1 MTDTN
6 GMAWAGLQRELELV
20 LSVFEEDQMLI
31 LQRRGTGR
39 YVQLYVSDPED
50 LHIEASSN
58 TFLKEDDAL
67 DDRQVAALLERGWK
81 APSRS
86 KGGSPNF
93 FAKLKG
99 PKAREQAVRLTV
111 QTLAEIFGAGS
122 PADLE
127 YDAFEKRGGRITLPP
142 LRLGRMRREA
152 DAREGGDHSPNAA
165 G

>member
-1 MTDTN
+1 
-6 GMAWAGLQRELELV
+6 
-20 LSVFEEDQMLI
+20 
-31 LQRRGTGR
+31 
-39 YVQLYVSDPED
+39 VQLYVSHPDD

-58 TFLKEDDAL
+58 AFLHAEDAL
-67 DDRQVAALLERGWK
+67 DDRQTAALLERGWK

-93 FAKLKG
+93 SADLRG
-99 PKAREQAVRLTV
+99 PKAIAQAARLTV
-111 QTLAEIFGAGS
+111 QTLAEILGAGS

-142 LRLGRMRREA
+142 LRLGKMSREA
-152 DAREGGDHSPNAA
+152 DAREGCDHRPNAA

>member
-1 MTDTN
+1 MTSTN

-39 YVQLYVSDPED
+39 YVQLYVSGPGD

-58 TFLKEDDAL
+58 RFLQPKDAL
-67 DDRQVAALLERGWK
+67 DDGQVAALLERGWK
-81 APSRS
+81 APAT
-86 KGGSPNF
+86 KGAPNF
-93 FAKLKG
+93 SADLKG
-99 PKAREQAVRLTV
+99 PRATEEAARLTV
-111 QTLAEIFGAGS
+111 QTLAEILGAGA

-142 LRLGRMRREA
+142 LKLEQMRREVW
-152 DAREGGDHSPNAA
+152 GG
-165 G
+165 